1 MRSVMNTHE
10 SRQKMGKTDN
20 ELNYL
25 SKVLFVFMI
34 ILSILIVIS
43 GGLGEYWLL
52 DIFRQILLLSS
63 IIPISMRVNLDI
75 SKTVFSHRIN
85 TDHTIEGSI
94 ARNSHIPEELGRV
107 HYILSDKTGTLTQNE
122 MVFKKLTINDVGSY
136 QVKDKKLLQ
145 AILIKSYEKS
155 KGPME
160 DI

>member
-25 SKVLFVFMI
+25 SKVLFIFMI

-43 GGLGEYWLL
+43 GGLGEFWLL

-75 SKTVFSHRIN
+75 SKTVFSHRVN
-85 TDHTIEGSI
+85 TDE
-94 ARNSHIPEELGRV
+94 
-107 HYILSDKTGTLTQNE
+107 
-122 MVFKKLTINDVGSY
+122 
-136 QVKDKKLLQ
+136 
-145 AILIKSYEKS
+145 
-155 KGPME
+155 
-160 DI
+160 

>member
-34 ILSILIVIS
+34 ILSILTVLS

-85 TDHTIEGSI
+85 TD
-94 ARNSHIPEELGRV
+94 
-107 HYILSDKTGTLTQNE
+107 
-122 MVFKKLTINDVGSY
+122 LTI
-136 QVKDKKLLQ
+136 
-145 AILIKSYEKS
+145 
-155 KGPME
+155 
-160 DI
+160 

>member
-1 MRSVMNTHE
+1 MNTHE

-34 ILSILIVIS
+34 ILSILTVLS

-85 TDHTIEGSI
+85 TD
-94 ARNSHIPEELGRV
+94 
-107 HYILSDKTGTLTQNE
+107 
-122 MVFKKLTINDVGSY
+122 LTI
-136 QVKDKKLLQ
+136 
-145 AILIKSYEKS
+145 
-155 KGPME
+155 
-160 DI
+160 